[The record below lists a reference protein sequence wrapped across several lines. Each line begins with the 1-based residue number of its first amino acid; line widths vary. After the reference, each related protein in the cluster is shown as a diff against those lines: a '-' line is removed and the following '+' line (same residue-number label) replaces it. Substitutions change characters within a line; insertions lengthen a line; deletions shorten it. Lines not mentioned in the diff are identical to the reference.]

1 MSRGAYVL
9 APQARNGIRMGDSP
23 IQDLTLG
30 VLSDPF
36 GSGHMGVTAENIAQ
50 QYGLSREQL
59 DQFAPR

>member
-1 MSRGAYVL
+1 
-9 APQARNGIRMGDSP
+9 MGDTS

-36 GSGHMGVTAENIAQ
+36 GSGHMGITAENIAQ

-59 DQFAPR
+59 DQFALDSHQKSGTGHFRRAF